1 MKTTLPVLQQL
12 ISELDRYAQTT
23 PEIDLAGFAAWLHQR
38 HRPAVSLAGAAA
50 VPPHRVPQY
59 LNTLP
64 PLMQLVPLVV
74 RLNYFTHAAA
84 EQLLADLP
92 LAGIREFSVLSS
104 VSGGQTPTKSE
115 IAANA
120 QLELST
126 ITEVTR
132 RLVQLGLVTEVPDPK
147 DRRARRLKIT
157 PAGQA
162 VHTQGKARV
171 ALLSEYLYDPLTA
184 AEQAELHRLL
194 SVLNTVHSA
203 QPVPSPST
211 ELGLSR

>member
-1 MKTTLPVLQQL
+1 MKTILPVLQQL

-38 HRPAVSLAGAAA
+38 HRPAVGLAGEPV
-50 VPPHRVPQY
+50 VPPHREPQY

-64 PLMQLVPLVV
+64 PLMQLVPLVM

-104 VSGGQTPTKSE
+104 IFGGQTPTKSE
-115 IAANA
+115 VAANA

-132 RLVQLGLVTEVPDPK
+132 RLMQLGLVTEVPDPK

-162 VHTQGKARV
+162 VFTQGKARV
-171 ALLSEYLYDPLTA
+171 AQLSQYLYDPLTA

-203 QPVPSPST
+203 QSLPLPST
-211 ELGLSR
+211 E

>member
-1 MKTTLPVLQQL
+1 MKNILPVLQQL
-12 ISELDRYAQTT
+12 ISELERYAQATS
-23 PEIDLAGFAAWLHQR
+23 EIDLAEFAAWLHQR
-38 HRPAVSLAGAAA
+38 HRPVGDLAGEA
-50 VPPHRVPQY
+50 VVPLHREPQY

-64 PLMQLVPLVV
+64 PLMQLVPLVT

-84 EQLLADLP
+84 EQLLAGLP
-92 LAGIREFSVLSS
+92 IAGIREFSVLSS
-104 VSGGQTPTKSE
+104 ILGGQTPTKSE

-126 ITEVTR
+126 VTEVTR
-132 RLVQLGLVTEVPDPK
+132 RLVQTGLVTEVPDPK

-162 VHTQGKARV
+162 VHTQGKALV
-171 ALLSEYLYDPLTA
+171 AQLSQYLYDPLTA
-184 AEQAELHRLL
+184 AEQTELHRLL

-203 QPVPSPST
+203 QPLPSPPP
-211 ELGLSR
+211 SR